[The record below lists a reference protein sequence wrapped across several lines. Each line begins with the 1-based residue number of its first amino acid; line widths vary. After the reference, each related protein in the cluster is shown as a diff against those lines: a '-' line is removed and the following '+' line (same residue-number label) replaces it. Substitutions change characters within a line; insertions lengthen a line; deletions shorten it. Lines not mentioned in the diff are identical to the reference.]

1 MTISYSDSYLKLL
14 FRWDGSIWKSIWQD
28 LLIYMSMYYAINLA
42 YRFGNWDDA
51 QKLKFKEVVKY
62 CDTASGYIPLTFLLG
77 FFVSSVVAR
86 WWEQCNWISWPDR
99 FMIFVTT
106 YLRGPDYLV
115 FRRTIARWC
124 NLMSVLCW
132 RNLSLRIVK
141 RFPTMEHLV
150 KAGLMNEDELRTYQ
164 NTEAPHGKWWLPAI
178 WIANLLSKAHDMR
191 VIDPI
196 QLREL
201 MGELMAYRGG
211 FGTLI
216 IYDWVNIP
224 LVYTQVVA
232 IATYGYFGIC
242 LLGRQIH
249 GIDEPDFYVPIFT
262 ILQFL
267 FYMGWFKVGEDLMNP
282 FGEDDDDFEMNY
294 ILDRNIQVAYMMADD
309 VHGQLPP
316 LQKDLYWGERNPI
329 LPHTRASI
337 KKRDNIFAGH
347 LADMKLNDEEMH
359 VITEEEM
366 QIDEEKEAPTRL
378 FRNLVLQF
386 SQRRRQSTVPSQEGS
401 TTNVNAPEMEQLTGE
416 HKEPQHHRAD
426 HV

>member
-150 KAGLMNEDELRTYQ
+150 KAGLMNEDELKTYQ
-164 NTEAPHGKWWLPAI
+164 TTEAPHGKWWLPAI

-201 MGELMAYRGG
+201 MGELMTYRGG
-211 FGTLI
+211 FGTLVSL
-216 IYDWVNIP
+216 YP
-224 LVYTQVVA
+224 LH
-232 IATYGYFGIC
+232 IFI
-242 LLGRQIH
+242 LKIH
-249 GIDEPDFYVPIFT
+249 F
-262 ILQFL
+262 
-267 FYMGWFKVGEDLMNP
+267 
-282 FGEDDDDFEMNY
+282 
-294 ILDRNIQVAYMMADD
+294 
-309 VHGQLPP
+309 
-316 LQKDLYWGERNPI
+316 
-329 LPHTRASI
+329 S
-337 KKRDNIFAGH
+337 
-347 LADMKLNDEEMH
+347 
-359 VITEEEM
+359 
-366 QIDEEKEAPTRL
+366 
-378 FRNLVLQF
+378 NLW
-386 SQRRRQSTVPSQEGS
+386 
-401 TTNVNAPEMEQLTGE
+401 
-416 HKEPQHHRAD
+416 
-426 HV
+426 